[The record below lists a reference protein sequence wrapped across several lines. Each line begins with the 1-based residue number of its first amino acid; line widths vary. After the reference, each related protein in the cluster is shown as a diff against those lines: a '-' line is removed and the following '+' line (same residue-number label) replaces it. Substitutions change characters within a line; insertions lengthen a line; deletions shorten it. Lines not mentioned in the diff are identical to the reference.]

1 MNLTTSYQYIGNS
14 PDNGVVIATSKGY
27 YSKLYLQVKV
37 KSYNATT
44 ATIMARASIRN
55 NWTKWAS
62 SGTTIK
68 LTGENTYK
76 FVNSGNGT
84 WSGANSWSGSSSYI
98 EVWSDEHE
106 FDVSYGTFNLG
117 LDLTATGQGLSASIS
132 QGSCTVISPTV
143 KIIYNAN
150 GGTGAPATQEV
161 DKNKTVTLSTG
172 APSRSASVAGS
183 RTVTLNA
190 AGGAISGPS
199 TLTSECIS
207 TWAFN
212 GWNTK
217 SDGTGTDY
225 SPGASFTTG
234 TTNTTLYAKWT
245 ATSSVWQAVTL
256 SGGFKVN
263 HTLSGW
269 TATQGKTTP
278 DQGLTPG
285 ASYVP
290 QSSGTLYAVWE
301 QLNVS
306 LRIAPELFDIF
317 YPIGS
322 YYETSNIAWT
332 PQLAGWYGTWV
343 EDTPGRFTIAQ
354 ATESNPIQQNTS
366 DYYGSLTTTD
376 LEDRRF
382 VVDTT
387 YGEYMHQLVIN
398 EMPSHRHKFGDNQVS
413 PAVWTNSGGFKV
425 GSGSYTTLDL
435 LAEAY
440 VGGDQY
446 HNNLPPC
453 VTVRRWHRIA

>member
-117 LDLTATGQGLSASIS
+117 LDLTATGQGLSSSIS

-207 TWAFN
+207 T
-212 GWNTK
+212 
-217 SDGTGTDY
+217 
-225 SPGASFTTG
+225 
-234 TTNTTLYAKWT
+234 
-245 ATSSVWQAVTL
+245 
-256 SGGFKVN
+256 
-263 HTLSGW
+263 
-269 TATQGKTTP
+269 
-278 DQGLTPG
+278 
-285 ASYVP
+285 
-290 QSSGTLYAVWE
+290 
-301 QLNVS
+301 
-306 LRIAPELFDIF
+306 
-317 YPIGS
+317 
-322 YYETSNIAWT
+322 
-332 PQLAGWYGTWV
+332 
-343 EDTPGRFTIAQ
+343 
-354 ATESNPIQQNTS
+354 
-366 DYYGSLTTTD
+366 
-376 LEDRRF
+376 
-382 VVDTT
+382 
-387 YGEYMHQLVIN
+387 
-398 EMPSHRHKFGDNQVS
+398 
-413 PAVWTNSGGFKV
+413 
-425 GSGSYTTLDL
+425 
-435 LAEAY
+435 
-440 VGGDQY
+440 
-446 HNNLPPC
+446 
-453 VTVRRWHRIA
+453 